1 MEKRTVA
8 YAEIS
13 SSHTVG
19 LVLCRTEQG
28 HPTGKNG
35 DGEVGLYCIKSKGF
49 SNEMPPK
56 IKLEGDGGATLMDK
70 QMPFHEVG

>member
-1 MEKRTVA
+1 MDKPTVA

-28 HPTGKNG
+28 HKTGRNG
-35 DGEVGLYCIKSKGF
+35 GGEVGLLYIKSKDF
-49 SNEMPPK
+49 SKELPPK
-56 IKLEGDGGATLMDK
+56 IKLGGHGGATLTDQ